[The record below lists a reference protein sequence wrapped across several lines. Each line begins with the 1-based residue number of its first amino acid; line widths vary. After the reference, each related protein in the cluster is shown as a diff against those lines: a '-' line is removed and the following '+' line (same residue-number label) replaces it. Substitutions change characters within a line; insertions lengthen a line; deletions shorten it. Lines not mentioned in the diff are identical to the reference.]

1 MQQVLLRL
9 QNHGSKGKQVFHIKV
24 RVESLKLLWDKTYL
38 FMLSMSISLE
48 ALWGSGLKKRQFA
61 EWRNMMDKRQS
72 LLTGCWVVIVSQ
84 ASTQLVFEYFN
95 HVTLSHSPAPWWS
108 SDNNT
113 VALLSSYSL
122 RDTRLDQQ
130 VDISGPSLF
139 KIFVNHNIE
148 KYPD

>member
-1 MQQVLLRL
+1 MQQVLLDL
-9 QNHGSKGKQVFHIKV
+9 QNHSSKGKQVVLMKV
-24 RVESLKLLWDKTYL
+24 RVESLKFFWDKTYL
-38 FMLSMSISLE
+38 FMLSMSISRE

-61 EWRNMMDKRQS
+61 VWRNMMDKRQS

-130 VDISGPSLF
+130 VDISGTSLF